1 MAITTTPTTGG
12 AAPSQAL
19 LNAVNTRSST
29 SSGTGSVS
37 ADQDKF
43 MTLLITQLKNQDPLN
58 PLDNAQ
64 VTSQLAQ
71 LQTVT
76 GINKLNDTI
85 ESLKADYASSA
96 SLQATN
102 LINHGVLAAG
112 KSMQLA
118 GGKGLFGVELKNAVD
133 TLQIDIKNAA
143 GKVVHSLSLQAVD
156 AGTLPLTW
164 DGKLDDG
171 TTAPDGMYTVDVS
184 GTLGGKA
191 DTGVSALTFG
201 TVASVST
208 GAGGVKLNVP
218 AIGQLS
224 MDDIKQVL

>member
-19 LNAVNTRSST
+19 LNAVNTRGN
-29 SSGTGSVS
+29 SGGAGSVS

-85 ESLKADYASSA
+85 ESLKADYATSA

-118 GGKGLFGVELKNAVD
+118 SGKGLFGVELKNAVD
-133 TLQIDIKNAA
+133 TLQIDIKNAS

-171 TTAPDGMYTVDVS
+171 TTAPDGMYTVNVS

-191 DTGVSALTFG
+191 DTGVQALSFG

-224 MDDIKQVL
+224 MNDIKQVL

>member
-1 MAITTTPTTGG
+1 MAVTNTPVTGG

-19 LNAVNTRSST
+19 LNAVNTRGST
-29 SSGTGSVS
+29 DSKSVS

-76 GINKLNDTI
+76 GINKLNETI
-85 ESLKADYASSA
+85 ESLKKDYANSA

-102 LINHGVLAAG
+102 LINHG
-112 KSMQLA
+112 
-118 GGKGLFGVELKNAVD
+118 KGLFGVELANAVD
-133 TLQIDIKNAA
+133 TLQIDIKNAS

-156 AGTLPLTW
+156 AGTLPLAW

-171 TTAPDGMYTVDVS
+171 TTVPDGMYTVAVS
-184 GTLGGKA
+184 GTLGGKPA
-191 DTGVSALTFG
+191 EGVQALTFG

-208 GAGGVKLNVP
+208 GAGGTKLNVP
-218 AIGQLS
+218 SIGQLT

>member
-1 MAITTTPTTGG
+1 MAITNTPVTGSG
-12 AAPSQAL
+12 APSQAL
-19 LNAVNTRSST
+19 LNAVNTRGNNT
-29 SSGTGSVS
+29 SGSSVS

-76 GINKLNDTI
+76 GINKLNETI
-85 ESLKADYASSA
+85 ESLKKDYANSA

-112 KSMQLA
+112 KNLQVAS
-118 GGKGLFGVELKNAVD
+118 GKGLFGVELKNAVD

-143 GKVVHSLSLQAVD
+143 GKVVHTQTLQAVD
-156 AGTLPLTW
+156 AGVLPLGW
-164 DGKLDDG
+164 DGKMDDG
-171 TTAPDGMYTVDVS
+171 TTAPDGMYTVAVS
-184 GTLGGKA
+184 GTLGGKPA
-191 DTGVSALTFG
+191 EGVQPLTFG

-208 GAGGVKLNVP
+208 GAGGTKLNVP
-218 AIGQLS
+218 AIGQLT

>member
-1 MAITTTPTTGG
+1 MAITNTPVTGG
-12 AAPSQAL
+12 GAPSQAL
-19 LNAVNTRSST
+19 LNAVNTRGNNGSSDK
-29 SSGTGSVS
+29 SVS

-76 GINKLNDTI
+76 GINKLNETI
-85 ESLKADYASSA
+85 NSLKSDYATSA

-102 LINHGVLAAG
+102 LINHGVLAPG
-112 KSMQLA
+112 KNMQLA
-118 GGKGLFGVELKNAVD
+118 GGKGLFGIDLANAVD
-133 TLQIDIKNAA
+133 TLQIDIKNSS

-184 GTLGGKA
+184 GTVGGKA
-191 DTGVSALTFG
+191 DTGVQALSFG

-218 AIGQLS
+218 ALGQLT
-224 MDDIKQVL
+224 MNDIKQVL

>member
-19 LNAVNTRSST
+19 LNAVNTRSNT
-29 SSGTGSVS
+29 SAGGVS

-58 PLDNAQ
+58 PMDNAQ

-85 ESLKADYASSA
+85 ESLKADYANSA

-102 LINHGVLAAG
+102 LINHGVLAPG
-112 KSMQLA
+112 KNMQLA
-118 GGKGLFGVELKNAVD
+118 GGKGLFGVDLKNAVD
-133 TLQIDIKNAA
+133 TLQIDIKNAS

-171 TTAPDGMYTVDVS
+171 STAPDGMYTVSVS
-184 GTLGGKA
+184 GTLGGKP

-218 AIGQLS
+218 AIGQLT

>member
-1 MAITTTPTTGG
+1 MAITNTPVTGG
-12 AAPSQAL
+12 SAPSQAL
-19 LNAVNTRSST
+19 LNAVNTRGNNSSAKD
-29 SSGTGSVS
+29 VS

-76 GINKLNDTI
+76 GINKLNETI
-85 ESLKADYASSA
+85 ESLKSDYAASA

-112 KSMQLA
+112 NSLQLA
-118 GGKGLFGVELKNAVD
+118 SGKSLFGVELKNAVD
-133 TLQIDIKNAA
+133 TLQIDIKNAS
-143 GKVVHSLSLQAVD
+143 GKVVHSQTLQAVD
-156 AGTLPLTW
+156 AGTLPLAW
-164 DGKLDDG
+164 DGKLEDG
-171 TTAPDGMYTVDVS
+171 TTAPDGMYTVAVA
-184 GTLGGKA
+184 GTLGGKPA
-191 DTGVSALTFG
+191 EGVQALTFG

-218 AIGQLS
+218 AIGQLT
-224 MDDIKQVL
+224 MNDIKQVL

>member
-1 MAITTTPTTGG
+1 MTTVNTNTVSPT
-12 AAPSQAL
+12 L
-19 LNAVNTRSST
+19 LDAVNPKKATDKST
-29 SSGTGSVS
+29 TEVS
-37 ADQDKF
+37 QDRF
-43 MTLLITQLKNQDPLN
+43 MTLLVTQMRNQDPLN

-76 GINKLNDTI
+76 GINKLNETI
-85 ESLKADYASSA
+85 ESLKKDYANSA

-112 KSMQLA
+112 KNLQMAS
-118 GGKGLFGVELKNAVD
+118 GKGLFGVELANAVD
-133 TLQIDIKNAA
+133 TLQIDIKNAS

-156 AGTLPLTW
+156 AGTLPLAW
-164 DGKLDDG
+164 DGQLDDG
-171 TTAPDGMYTVDVS
+171 TTGPDGMYTVAVS
-184 GTLGGKA
+184 GTLGGKPA
-191 DTGVSALTFG
+191 EGVQALTFG

-208 GAGGVKLNVP
+208 GAGGTKLNVP
-218 AIGQLS
+218 SIGQLT

>member
-1 MAITTTPTTGG
+1 MAVTNTPVTGG

-19 LNAVNTRSST
+19 LNAVNTRGST
-29 SSGTGSVS
+29 DSKSVS

-76 GINKLNDTI
+76 GINKLNETI
-85 ESLKADYASSA
+85 ESLKKDYANSA

-112 KSMQLA
+112 KNLQMAS
-118 GGKGLFGVELKNAVD
+118 GKGLFGVELANAVD
-133 TLQIDIKNAA
+133 TLQIDIKNAS

-156 AGTLPLTW
+156 AGTLPLAW

-171 TTAPDGMYTVDVS
+171 TTVPDGMYTVAVS
-184 GTLGGKA
+184 GTLGGKPA
-191 DTGVSALTFG
+191 EGVQALTFG

-208 GAGGVKLNVP
+208 GAGGTKLNVP
-218 AIGQLS
+218 AIGQLT

>member
-1 MAITTTPTTGG
+1 MAVTNTPVTGAG
-12 AAPSQAL
+12 SPSQAL
-19 LNAVNTRSST
+19 LNAVNTRD
-29 SSGTGSVS
+29 GSNAGKNVS

-76 GINKLNDTI
+76 GINKLNETI
-85 ESLKADYASSA
+85 ESLKKDYAASA

-112 KSMQLA
+112 KNLQLA
-118 GGKGLFGVELKNAVD
+118 SGKGLFGVELKNAVD
-133 TLQIDIKNAA
+133 TLQIDIKNAS

-156 AGTLPLTW
+156 AGTLPLAW
-164 DGKLDDG
+164 DGKMDDG
-171 TTAPDGMYTVDVS
+171 TSAPDGMYSVAVS

-191 DTGVSALTFG
+191 AEGVQALTFG

-208 GAGGVKLNVP
+208 GSGGTKINVP

>member
-1 MAITTTPTTGG
+1 MAITNTPVTGGSTPT
-12 AAPSQAL
+12 QAL
-19 LNAVNTRSST
+19 LNAVNTRGS
-29 SSGTGSVS
+29 TGSDKSVT

-76 GINKLNDTI
+76 GINKLNETI
-85 ESLKADYASSA
+85 ESLKKDYANSA

-112 KSMQLA
+112 KNLQLA
-118 GGKGLFGVELKNAVD
+118 SSKGLFGVEMKNAVD
-133 TLQIDIKNAA
+133 TLQIDIKNAS
-143 GKVVHSLSLQAVD
+143 GKVVHSLSLQSVD
-156 AGTLPLTW
+156 AGVLPLGW
-164 DGKLDDG
+164 DGKLADG
-171 TTAPDGMYTVDVS
+171 STAPDGMYSVEVS

-191 DTGVSALTFG
+191 AEGLQALTFG

-208 GAGGVKLNVP
+208 GAGGTRLNVP
-218 AIGQLS
+218 AIGQLT